1 MLAKNPDVVSFRR
14 PAKAVTWRRKTTTGL
29 AVGMDN
35 QKVRGSVVRGNLK
48 EAGGKQEKE
57 HEEKRISEVF

>member
-1 MLAKNPDVVSFRR
+1 
-14 PAKAVTWRRKTTTGL
+14 
-29 AVGMDN
+29 MDN